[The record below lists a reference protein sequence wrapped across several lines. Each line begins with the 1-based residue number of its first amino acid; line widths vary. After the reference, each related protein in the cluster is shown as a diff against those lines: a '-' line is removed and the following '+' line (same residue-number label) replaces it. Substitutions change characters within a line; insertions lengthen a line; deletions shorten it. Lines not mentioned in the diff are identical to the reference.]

1 MTVALK
7 PELPASRRQP
17 AGRKS
22 QQRVKEILQAGR
34 DVFSEKG
41 YERATTAEIAQR
53 LGVSEGRV
61 FSCVRGERELCA
73 GVIVDAPARART
85 TLMFAAASASL
96 PCFICASA
104 SSRLRSSKG
113 SSARA

>member
-1 MTVALK
+1 MMAAPK
-7 PELPASRRQP
+7 PAPTAMAGATAKAEVLVSRRQP

-53 LGVSEGRV
+53 LGISEASG
-61 FSCVRGERELCA
+61 FS
-73 GVIVDAPARART
+73 
-85 TLMFAAASASL
+85 
-96 PCFICASA
+96 
-104 SSRLRSSKG
+104 
-113 SSARA
+113 